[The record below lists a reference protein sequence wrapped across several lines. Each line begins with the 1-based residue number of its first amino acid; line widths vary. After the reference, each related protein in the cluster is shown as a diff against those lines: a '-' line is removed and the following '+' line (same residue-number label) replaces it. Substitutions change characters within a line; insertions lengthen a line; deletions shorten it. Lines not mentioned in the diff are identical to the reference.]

1 MAETLDLEIVT
12 PSGVALKRDVNE
24 VTAPSVA
31 GEFGVLP
38 GHVPLLAA
46 LRPGIVTYRSGGEEM
61 KVAVA
66 NGFAQIVNDK
76 ALLLTERFA
85 KKEDVD
91 IVAVRA
97 RLKEVGEELSTWA
110 GAHDAADRAALIEEE
125 QWLAAE
131 LELIGDP
138 PAPTVREDTRFVERD
153 AVITEA
159 EPAPDGGPLPVTG
172 DMRDGNK

>member
-1 MAETLDLEIVT
+1 MAETLDLQIVT
-12 PSGVALKRDVNE
+12 PAGIALQKHVAE

-46 LRPGIVTYRSGGEEM
+46 LRSGIVTYKVGGEET

-66 NGFAQIVNDK
+66 NGFAQIVGDK
-76 ALLLTERFA
+76 ALLLTEKFA

-91 IVAVRA
+91 VVATRA
-97 RLKEVGEELSTWA
+97 RLKEVGDELSSWS
-110 GAHDAADRAALIEEE
+110 GEHDSSERRDLIDEE

-138 PAPTVREDTRFVERD
+138 PPPTVREDTRFVKKD
-153 AVITEA
+153 AVVVDTE
-159 EPAPDGGPLPVTG
+159 PGPDGGPLPVTG
-172 DMRDGNK
+172 DMHNGD

>member
-1 MAETLDLEIVT
+1 VADTLDLQIVT
-12 PSGVALKRDVNE
+12 PGGIALHRQVTE
-24 VTAPSVA
+24 LTAPSVS

-46 LRPGIVTYRSGGEEM
+46 LKPGIVTYRTSGQGSPSSGGEGEA

-66 NGFAQIVNDK
+66 NGFAQIVGDK
-76 ALLLTERFA
+76 ALLLTERFV

-97 RLKEVGEELSTWA
+97 RLKEVGDEL
-110 GAHDAADRAALIEEE
+110 GAWSGEHDAIERKNLIEEE

-138 PAPTVREDTRFVERD
+138 PPPTVREDTRFVQKDVVVAE
-153 AVITEA
+153 EEPPPE
-159 EPAPDGGPLPVTG
+159 EPAKG
-172 DMRDGNK
+172 